1 MIISKPILIFK
12 NLIKI
17 LLRYENEEKT
27 KDKKRRRKRAILV
40 KDQKQG
46 KDIPLDE
53 ALEKGLVTADQA
65 VYLRKAILN
74 Q

>member
-1 MIISKPILIFK
+1 MIISMPILIWEY
-12 NLIKI
+12 LIKI
-17 LLRYENEEKT
+17 LLRYENEEKP

-65 VYLRKAILN
+65 VYLKKAILD

>member
-1 MIISKPILIFK
+1 M
-12 NLIKI
+12 KI
-17 LLRYENEEKT
+17 LLRYENEEKP

-65 VYLRKAILN
+65 VYLKKAILD